1 MKMAEVHVNVGPNDK
16 SGTAIV
22 FHSPGQSLLVTGA
35 GQTITQTKDVTGKPI
50 ATSGQ
55 VPNSTVVFNSP
66 A

>member
-1 MKMAEVHVNVGPNDK
+1 MAEVHVNVGPNDK
-16 SGTAIV
+16 SGTQIV
-22 FHSPGQSLLVTGA
+22 FHNPGQHPLPAGA
-35 GQTITQTKDVTGKPI
+35 GQTVTQTKDVTGKPT

>member
-1 MKMAEVHVNVGPNDK
+1 MAEVHANVGPNDK
-16 SGTAIV
+16 SGTQIV
-22 FHSPGQSLLVTGA
+22 FHNPAQSPLPAGA
-35 GQTITQTKDVTGKPI
+35 GLQVTQTKDVTGKPI